1 MGRRSK
7 TKRGQKRKPAHIRFQ
22 RQLDENE
29 SVLLERIGTGNSIWF
44 SLPNVNDNLAI
55 RQLYQ
60 HPLGELRLDLYAPD
74 ARKSLAQFRLALIKV
89 YVIAGQARYLSKP
102 TSKQIKAAR
111 TALTQFTRGIEKLDQ
126 VNPVSQT
133 GLHLAVA
140 GSSVDDVLG
149 ESEVNDFASIC
160 RNIRMEVAP
169 HALALK
175 NAISAETAK
184 QTKSGE
190 RPKRLRTLV
199 EALANWWQSTGGS
212 LAPTVDANRRDDDA
226 PAVVHGRRG
235 RFLQLAVALF
245 CEIDVFAHTEVEGAV
260 TNVHEARLKRAQSGS
275 DV

>member
-29 SVLLERIGTGNSIWF
+29 SVLLERIGTGDSIWF

-74 ARKSLAQFRLALIKV
+74 ALKSLAQFRLALIKV

-133 GLHLAVA
+133 GLQLAVA
-140 GSSVDDVLG
+140 GGSVDDVLG

-212 LAPTVDANRRDDDA
+212 LAPTVDANRRDGDA

-235 RFLQLAVALF
+235 RVLQLAVALF

-260 TNVHEARLKRAQSGS
+260 TNVYEARLKRAQSGS
-275 DV
+275 GA

>member
-1 MGRRSK
+1 MARRSK
-7 TKRGQKRKPAHIRFQ
+7 TKRGQKRKPADNRFE
-22 RQLDENE
+22 RQLEENE
-29 SVLLERIGTGNSIWF
+29 SAILDRIGTGGSI
-44 SLPNVNDNLAI
+44 LPSQPNASDNLAI
-55 RQLYQ
+55 QQLYQ
-60 HPLGELRLDLYAPD
+60 HPLGELRLDLFALD
-74 ARKSLAQFRLALIKV
+74 ALKSLAQFRFALIKV

-126 VNPVSQT
+126 VNPVSQR
-133 GLHLAVA
+133 GLQLAVA

-184 QTKSGE
+184 QTRSGE
-190 RPKRLRTLV
+190 RQKRLRTLV
-199 EALANWWQSTGGS
+199 EALANWWRSTGGS
-212 LAPTVDANRRDDDA
+212 LAPTVDATRRDEGA
-226 PAVVHGRRG
+226 AVVHGRRG
-235 RFLQLAVALF
+235 EFLELAVALF

-260 TNVHEARLKRAQSGS
+260 TNVYEARLKRAQSGS
-275 DV
+275 GA